1 VAIVEKSWR
10 QNSLGCAP
18 NPWAWQSVGG
28 MTVTKTKKA
37 QGTRSG
43 SKARSFA
50 EPPWNVI
57 LHSSGHHTTSSSWA
71 VWATTSGGL

>member
-1 VAIVEKSWR
+1 M
-10 QNSLGCAP
+10 
-18 NPWAWQSVGG
+18 GG

-57 LHSSGHHTTSSSWA
+57 LHSSKQQTPYHLLFL
-71 VWATTSGGL
+71 GGMDNDFWWTVILP